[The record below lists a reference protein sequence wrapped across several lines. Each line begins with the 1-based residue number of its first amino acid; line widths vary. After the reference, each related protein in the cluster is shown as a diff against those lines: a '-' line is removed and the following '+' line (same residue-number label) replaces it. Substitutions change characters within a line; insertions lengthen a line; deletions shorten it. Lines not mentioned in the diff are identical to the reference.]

1 MSRWHRLIHQ
11 TETQFDRALARS
23 RASGDDP
30 LLIQSYLGYGVPG
43 RVLVMGRVLVDWGV
57 AAAEEDDSLWQNFKG
72 AWKRFRSGEVAH
84 AELKLTLASDFGA
97 QIRADD
103 EGYFAQWLKVPQL
116 EVPGTSPE
124 DDQLLTFSLELTRPE
139 RTPPVRGEASVLI
152 PSPSARFGV
161 VSDIDDT
168 VLQTGATSVRSLA
181 RQVLFGNAYT
191 RLPFE
196 GVAAFYEALRA
207 GGNPLFYVSSSPW
220 NLYDVLI
227 EFMELNDIP
236 LGPVLLRDWG
246 LSATELLPTSHGT
259 HKQEAIRQILETYPQ
274 LPFILIGDSGQEDPE
289 IYHEIVHAFPDR
301 ILGIYIRDVN
311 DDAERRESVQKL
323 ARELERD
330 GSTLVLTADTG
341 AAAAHAAAQGWIDED
356 AVARVAERRDAE
368 GRADTKSEPTP

>member
-1 MSRWHRLIHQ
+1 MSRWHKLIHQ

-30 LLIQSYLGYGVPG
+30 LLIQSYLSYGVPG
-43 RVLVMGRVLVDWGV
+43 RVLVMGRVLVDRGV
-57 AAAEEDDSLWQNFKG
+57 AAAEEDDSLWENFKG

-84 AELKLTLASDFGA
+84 AELTLTLANADFGA

-103 EGYFAQWLKVPQL
+103 EGHFAQWLD
-116 EVPGTSPE
+116 VPGLELPGALPD
-124 DDQLLTFSLELTRPE
+124 DDQLLTFDLELTHPE

-152 PSPSARFGV
+152 PAQNARFGV
-161 VSDIDDT
+161 ISDIDDT

-181 RQVLFGNAYT
+181 GQVLFGNAYT

-220 NLYDVLI
+220 NLYDVLV

-246 LSATELLPTSHGT
+246 LSATELLPTTHGA
-259 HKQEAIRQILETYPQ
+259 HKQEAIRQILATYPE

-289 IYHEIVHAFPDR
+289 IYHGIVHDFPGR

-311 DDAERRESVQKL
+311 DDAARRESVQKL
-323 ARELERD
+323 ALELERD
-330 GSTLVLTADTG
+330 GSTLLLTADTG
-341 AAAAHAAAQGWIDED
+341 VAAAHAAAQGWIRED
-356 AVARVAERRDAE
+356 AVAGVAERRRSEAE
-368 GRADTKSEPTP
+368 ADSSRA